1 MANHLTHFDPF
12 GDLARLDPFRGMDDL
27 FRDLS
32 IAPRMRRDSP
42 TIRLDVSETDQ
53 AYTIKAEIPGVKKED
68 IKVSVEGNMVA
79 ITAECKREDDPKGV
93 ASVHSER
100 FWGQLS
106 RRFSLPQD
114 VDDAKADA
122 RYADGV
128 LELTLPKKAGGSS
141 RQLTIH

>member
-1 MANHLTHFDPF
+1 MANQLTHFDPF

-27 FRDLS
+27 FRDFS
-32 IAPRMRRDSP
+32 IAPRLRRDSP
-42 TIRLDVSETDQ
+42 TIRLDVAETDKF
-53 AYTIKAEIPGVKKED
+53 YKIKAEIPGVKKED
-68 IKVSVEGNMVA
+68 IKVSVEGNLVA
-79 ITAECKREDDPKGV
+79 ITAECRREEDGKGE
-93 ASVHSER
+93 ATVHSER

-106 RRFSLPQD
+106 RRFTLPHD

-122 RYADGV
+122 KYSDGV